1 MYVYVYIYT
10 HNVLSCSFYLNIWLM
25 YVHTIYIYTLCDP
38 HGATQECVHQ
48 AKEELVKL
56 GLKPLDTAAARYK
69 HSVSFVYLGL
79 ITMLINYVID
89 VDLSIVQCVDIG

>member
-1 MYVYVYIYT
+1 
-10 HNVLSCSFYLNIWLM
+10 M
-25 YVHTIYIYTLCDP
+25 YVHSIYIYALCDP

-56 GLKPLDTAAARYK
+56 GLKPLGTAAPRYK
-69 HSVSFVYLGL
+69 QSVSFVYLGL

-89 VDLSIVQCVDIG
+89 IDLSIVQCVYRG

>member
-1 MYVYVYIYT
+1 M
-10 HNVLSCSFYLNIWLM
+10 
-25 YVHTIYIYTLCDP
+25 
-38 HGATQECVHQ
+38 HQ

-69 HSVSFVYLGL
+69 QSVSFVYLGL

-89 VDLSIVQCVDIG
+89 IDSSIVQCVDIG